1 MGATVTK
8 GLSQLQR
15 CPWSWAPLLWP
26 WCKRPGTGGLGA
38 GPQHLPLMCPLPP
51 ETQNAKLAGSSFW
64 LLASCPLALIN
75 DFSHGRMDGPS
86 SLPAPWTLLIPL
98 ASRYK
103 GVSAPASLPMTDRR
117 LQINIPISSPP
128 GGGGP
133 FGAGYWN
140 ASHKVQVES
149 TPPAHGINLSDMLF
163 LLPRPSLPSPYP
175 APRDYLQN
183 KVSDL
188 YPSLVSDSA
197 LIDTVAVFRS

>member
-1 MGATVTK
+1 MR
-8 GLSQLQR
+8 GL
-15 CPWSWAPLLWP
+15 APV
-26 WCKRPGTGGLGA
+26 GA
-38 GPQHLPLMCPLPP
+38 GPQHLPLMCPQPP
-51 ETQNAKLAGSSFW
+51 ETQNEKLDGSSSFW
-64 LLASCPLALIN
+64 VLASCPLVLIN

-103 GVSAPASLPMTDRR
+103 GLSTLAPLPMTDRR

-133 FGAGYWN
+133 LGGGGLECFSQSPGGIN
-140 ASHKVQVES
+140 
-149 TPPAHGINLSDMLF
+149 PLAHGINLNDMLF
-163 LLPRPSLPSPYP
+163 LLPHPSLPSPYP
-175 APRDYLQN
+175 APWDHLQN

-188 YPSLVSDSA
+188 YPSLVSDSV